1 MENKVVFSIDG
12 GNADFTYV
20 GYASPRRWNGW
31 SIPYFN
37 KTTIEKI
44 FSKSYLFQNEESESQ
59 LSFEDGVLYETYM
72 GDKIEI
78 CNGVMMEGE
87 MHYCFDCGW
96 CWDDVTSIGQLAE
109 LCASFDNANG
119 EWEYAREDER
129 EYFIETI
136 EFHTLNN

>member
-44 FSKSYLFQNEESESQ
+44 ISKSYLFQNEESESQ

-78 CNGVMMEGE
+78 CDGVMMHGE
-87 MHYCFDCGW
+87 THYCFDNGW
-96 CWDDVTSIGQLAE
+96 CWSEVTSLGQLAE
-109 LCASFDNANG
+109 LCEAFDNGNG
-119 EWEYAREDER
+119 EWDNVREDER
-129 EYFIETI
+129 QYLIDTI
-136 EFHTLNN
+136 EFHSLNK

>member
-12 GNADFTYV
+12 GNVDFTYV

-37 KTTIEKI
+37 VATMEKI
-44 FSKSYLFQNEESESQ
+44 FSKSYLFQNEESESI
-59 LSFEDGVLYETYM
+59 LSFEDGVLYETYD

-78 CNGVMMEGE
+78 CDGVMINGE
-87 MHYCFDCGW
+87 KYYCFDCGW
-96 CWDDVTSIGQLAE
+96 CWSDVTSIGQLADI
-109 LCASFDNANG
+109 CASFDNANG
-119 EWEYAREDER
+119 DWEYAREDER

>member
-37 KTTIEKI
+37 VATMEKI
-44 FSKSYLFQNEESESQ
+44 FSKSYLFQNDESESI
-59 LSFEDGVLYETYM
+59 LSFEDGVLYETYD
-72 GDKIEI
+72 GEKIEI

-87 MHYCFDCGW
+87 KHYCFDCGW
-96 CWDDVTSIGQLAE
+96 CWSVTSLGQLAAI
-109 LCASFDNANG
+109 CASFDNANG
-119 EWEYAREDER
+119 EWEYVREDER
-129 EYFIETI
+129 EYLVETI